1 MDWSI
6 IKRMDHYEVLV
17 DGEFYCSAD
26 TATEAALEL
35 ELLMDEEAETN
46 EQTV

>member
-1 MDWSI
+1 MWKIVKCDE
-6 IKRMDHYEVLV
+6 HYEVIV
-17 DGEFYCSAD
+17 DGKFYCSAD

-35 ELLMDEEAETN
+35 EKLMDEETETN

>member
-6 IKRMDHYEVLV
+6 VKCGEHYEVLV
-17 DGEFYCSAD
+17 DGKFYCSAD